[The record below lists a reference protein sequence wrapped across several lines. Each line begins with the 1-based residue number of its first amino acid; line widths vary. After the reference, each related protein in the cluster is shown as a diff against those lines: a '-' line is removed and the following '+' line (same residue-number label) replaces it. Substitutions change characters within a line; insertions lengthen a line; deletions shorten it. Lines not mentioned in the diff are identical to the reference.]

1 MERRRRRHALNYE
14 KGQPVIYDGR
24 ELCRTGGICQKCFDG
39 VHEEEYLC
47 LVPESTSSSCY
58 YVPADKISERV
69 RPLMT
74 KEEIY
79 AAIDGSK
86 GGSQLENCGKNERRA
101 MLNDILK
108 SGSSSNIICMIRE
121 LLHKK
126 SCREK
131 EGKELI
137 ACDERALSS
146 ACKLISAEF
155 SAVLGIPEAEV
166 GGFIEERLRNT

>member
-1 MERRRRRHALNYE
+1 
-14 KGQPVIYDGR
+14 
-24 ELCRTGGICQKCFDG
+24 
-39 VHEEEYLC
+39 
-47 LVPESTSSSCY
+47 
-58 YVPADKISERV
+58 
-69 RPLMT
+69 
-74 KEEIY
+74 
-79 AAIDGSK
+79 
-86 GGSQLENCGKNERRA
+86 

-121 LLHKK
+121 LL
-126 SCREK
+126 REK

>member
-1 MERRRRRHALNYE
+1 
-14 KGQPVIYDGR
+14 
-24 ELCRTGGICQKCFDG
+24 
-39 VHEEEYLC
+39 
-47 LVPESTSSSCY
+47 
-58 YVPADKISERV
+58 
-69 RPLMT
+69 MT

-79 AAIDGSK
+79 AAIDDSRDGSR
-86 GGSQLENCGKNERRA
+86 LESCGKNERRA

-108 SGSSSNIICMIRE
+108 SGSSSLIIGMIRD
-121 LLHKK
+121 LLREK

-146 ACKLISAEF
+146 GCKLICAEF